1 MRSIM
6 NEVSKYIGTAVI
18 ILVLLLIILRTLNWQ
33 TDIINRMMTVREG
46 FMDESESESDSESDS
61 ENECDENDTRDK
73 IEQLYKASKKHKDVS
88 KERSSQGPFGALKYY
103 KDHYDSDDGWDSETD
118 ELKKICFKMKKQ
130 SKKNEYAKDID
141 NIIAGSSM
149 NIKTGGGGGFF

>member
-46 FMDESESESDSESDS
+46 FMDESESESES
-61 ENECDENDTRDK
+61 ECDEDDTRDK
-73 IEQLYKASKKHKDVS
+73 IEQIYKASKKHKDIS

-103 KDHYDSDDGWDSETD
+103 KEHYDSDDGWDSETD
-118 ELKKICFKMKKQ
+118 ELKKICFKMKK
-130 SKKNEYAKDID
+130 KI
-141 NIIAGSSM
+141 
-149 NIKTGGGGGFF
+149 

>member
-46 FMDESESESDSESDS
+46 FMDESDSDSES
-61 ENECDENDTRDK
+61 ECDEDDTRDK
-73 IEQLYKASKKHKDVS
+73 IEQIYKASKKHKDIS

-103 KDHYDSDDGWDSETD
+103 KEHYDSDDGWDSETD
-118 ELKKICFKMKKQ
+118 ELKKICFKMKKK
-130 SKKNEYAKDID
+130 SKTNEYVKDIE
-141 NIIAGSSM
+141 NIIGGSSM
-149 NIKTGGGGGFF
+149 NIKTGGGGGLF

>member
-6 NEVSKYIGTAVI
+6 NEVSKYIGTIVI

-33 TDIINRMMTVREG
+33 TDVIKRMMTTREG
-46 FMDESESESDSESDS
+46 FMGESESDSESDS
-61 ENECDENDTRDK
+61 ESECDEDDTRDK

-88 KERSSQGPFGALKYY
+88 KEHSSQGPFGALKYY
-103 KDHYDSDDGWDSETD
+103 KEHYDSDDGWDNETD
-118 ELKKICFKMKKQ
+118 ELKEICFKMKKK

-141 NIIAGSSM
+141 NIIGGSSM

>member
-33 TDIINRMMTVREG
+33 TDVINRMMTTREG
-46 FMDESESESDSESDS
+46 FMGESDSDSDSDSES
-61 ENECDENDTRDK
+61 ECDEDDTRDK

-103 KDHYDSDDGWDSETD
+103 KDHYDSDNGWDNETD
-118 ELKKICFKMKKQ
+118 ELKKICFKMKKK
-130 SKKNEYAKDID
+130 SKRTEYAKDID
-141 NIIAGSSM
+141 NIIGGSSM
-149 NIKTGGGGGFF
+149 NIKTGGGGGGFF

>member
-1 MRSIM
+1 M

-33 TDIINRMMTVREG
+33 TDVINRMMTTREG
-46 FMDESESESDSESDS
+46 FMGESDSDSDSDSES
-61 ENECDENDTRDK
+61 ECDEDDTRDK

-118 ELKKICFKMKKQ
+118 ELKKICFKMKKK
-130 SKKNEYAKDID
+130 SKRTEYAKDID
-141 NIIAGSSM
+141 NIIGGSSM
-149 NIKTGGGGGFF
+149 NIKTGGGGGGFF

>member
-6 NEVSKYIGTAVI
+6 NEVCKYIGTGVI

-33 TDIINRMMTVREG
+33 TNVINRMMTTREG
-46 FMDESESESDSESDS
+46 FYDDDDDDESE
-61 ENECDENDTRDK
+61 CDEEETRDK
-73 IEQLYKASKKHKDVS
+73 IEQLYKASKKHKDIS
-88 KERSSQGPFGALKYY
+88 KEHSSQGPFGALKYY
-103 KDHYDSDDGWDSETD
+103 KEHYDSDDGWDNETD
-118 ELKKICFKMKKQ
+118 ELKEICFKMKKK

-141 NIIAGSSM
+141 NIIGGSSM